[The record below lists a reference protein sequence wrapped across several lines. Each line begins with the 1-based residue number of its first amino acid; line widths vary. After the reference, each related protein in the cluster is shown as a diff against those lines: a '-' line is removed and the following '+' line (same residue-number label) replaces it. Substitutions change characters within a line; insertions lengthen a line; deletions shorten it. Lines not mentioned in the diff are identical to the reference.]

1 MARPPAG
8 SNRLPVR
15 GDGTTAGTP
24 ANQDPLAAGLTM
36 EDPSMRLFKPL
47 LAEFI
52 GTFALVFIGA
62 GAVTVLA
69 PNQVVA
75 VALAHGLVIMTF
87 AYDFGKESG
96 TYFNPALTVSA
107 MVAGDHSIPDGAVV
121 ILVQLLGGIMGAQC
135 LALIYGHGG
144 PHHLGAT
151 LMDLDQTTVL
161 GGFCLEAAGTF
172 FLANTVLNTAHRGT
186 AGPFA
191 PFAIGMTVTLC
202 ILGFGAVTGGSINP
216 ARTIGPAIASGEYA
230 NIGAYLAAQVLGAV
244 AAGLAYR
251 FVWRIEDVDV
261 PARPAQLAGTP
272 EAG

>member
-1 MARPPAG
+1 M
-8 SNRLPVR
+8 
-15 GDGTTAGTP
+15 
-24 ANQDPLAAGLTM
+24 AGLTSAAGPAQPPRARRPRGTTM
-36 EDPSMRLFKPL
+36 EDTVRLFKPL

-52 GTFALVFIGA
+52 GTFALIFIGA

-69 PNQVVA
+69 PTQVVA
-75 VALAHGLVIMTF
+75 IALAHGLVIMTF

-107 MVAGDHSIPDGAVV
+107 IVAGDHSVPDGVAV
-121 ILVQLLGGIMGAQC
+121 ILVQLLGGIAGAQC
-135 LALIYGHGG
+135 LALIYGYGG

-151 LMDLDQTTVL
+151 LMNLDQTTVL

-186 AGPFA
+186 AGAFA

-202 ILGFGAVTGGSINP
+202 ILGFGAITGGSINP

-230 NIGAYLAAQVLGAV
+230 NIGAYIAAQILGAV

-251 FVWRIEDVDV
+251 FVWRTEDAPA
-261 PARPAQLAGTP
+261 PARVPQLSPSAAAPG
-272 EAG
+272 AD